1 MILGDGLMAFD
12 RLPLIQDL
20 GILKNILC
28 AGLWAQFDQKYSGKK
43 GQADG
48 TGSV

>member
-1 MILGDGLMAFD
+1 MILGEGLMAFD
-12 RLPLIQDL
+12 RLPLVQDA

-28 AGLWAQFDQKYSGKK
+28 AGLWAQFDQKYSNKK

-48 TGSV
+48 TGSE